1 MLGTSEKLEWISLSL
16 QYFLPEL
23 MLVIAFVILLLASLV
38 TTDLTKSAWIDSLA
52 LGLFTLSLVLS
63 IFGWSETTKSIPLFN
78 GMLRQNSFA
87 AYLKL
92 LFDIA
97 GVLTVLLSWNAYT
110 YRKAE
115 YYALLA
121 CALLGAHLLVMSN
134 NLIMVFIS
142 IELISLPSYLLTAFS
157 FSKKGMEGSL
167 KYFLFGSI
175 ASAIMLYGM
184 SLLYAITHT
193 LDFTSTTFANE
204 ILHQQTP
211 FLFLSICFVL
221 AGFLFKIAS
230 APMHPWAP
238 DVYEAAPTPIAAFFS
253 VVPKLAGIGILLL
266 FCLTLNLHGTSRIHW
281 YIVISLIAL
290 LTLTIGNFAALWQK
304 NPKRMM
310 AYSSVAQA
318 GFLLIGAITLTD
330 QGTQFMLFYG
340 TVFLIANY
348 LVFLYIGYFEEK
360 SITEIDEYAGLGKS
374 HTVSAIFLL
383 LGLLSL
389 TGLPPTA
396 GFLAKVFL
404 FSSLWNSYDLS
415 GSGLYLAVFIIGL
428 LNTVISLFFYLKIP
442 YQSFLRNGN
451 QKSALKRTFGVNL
464 LGLLLVIVLLGLFF
478 LPSGLMGWLNRITFA
493 P

>member
-1 MLGTSEKLEWISLSL
+1 MPGVSEKLEWISLSL

-23 MLVIAFVILLLASLV
+23 VLVITFAMLLLASLIS
-38 TTDLTKSAWIDSLA
+38 TDSTKSTWVDSLA
-52 LGLFTLSLVLS
+52 LSLFTLSFVLS
-63 IFGWSETTKSIPLFN
+63 ILGWNDTGKSIPLFN
-78 GMLRQNSFA
+78 GMLHQNSFG

-92 LFDIA
+92 LFDSA

-115 YYALLA
+115 YYALLS
-121 CALLGAHLLVMSN
+121 CALLGAHLLVMSS
-134 NLIMVFIS
+134 NLIMVFLS
-142 IELISLPSYLLTAFS
+142 IELISLPSYLLTAFA
-157 FSKKGMEGSL
+157 FSKKGMEGAL
-167 KYFLFGSI
+167 KYFLFGSV

-184 SLLYAITHT
+184 SLLYTITHT
-193 LDFTSTTFANE
+193 LDFTSATFANE

-211 FLFLSICFVL
+211 FFFLSICFVL
-221 AGFLFKIAS
+221 IGFLFKIAS

-266 FCLTLNLHGTSRIHW
+266 FCISLDMHGTSRIRWH
-281 YIVISLIAL
+281 IVLSLIAL
-290 LTLTIGNFAALWQK
+290 LTLTIGNLAALWQK

-310 AYSSVAQA
+310 AYSSIAQA
-318 GFLLIGAITLTD
+318 GFLLIGAITLTE
-330 QGTQFMLFYG
+330 QGIQFMLFYG

-348 LVFLYIGYFEEK
+348 LIFLYIGYFEQK
-360 SITEIDEYAGLGKS
+360 SITDIDGYAGVGKS
-374 HTVSAIFLL
+374 HTASAIFLL
-383 LGLLSL
+383 LGLISL

-396 GFLAKVFL
+396 GFLAKVFV
-404 FSSLWNSYDLS
+404 FSSLWNSYDIS

-442 YQSFLRNGN
+442 FQSFLRNGN
-451 QKSALKRTFGVNL
+451 QEPVSKRTFGVNF

>member
-16 QYFLPEL
+16 QYLLPEL
-23 MLVIAFVILLLASLV
+23 LLVVTFVILLLASLV
-38 TTDLTKSAWIDSLA
+38 TTDSTNSKSIDLA
-52 LGLFTLSLVLS
+52 AFILFTGSLVLS
-63 IFGWSETTKSIPLFN
+63 FLGWNETSKSIPLFQ
-78 GMLRQNSFA
+78 GMLQQNSFA

-92 LFDIA
+92 LFDMA
-97 GVLTVLLSWNAYT
+97 GVLTVLLSWNVPT
-110 YRKAE
+110 RRKAE

-121 CALLGAHLLVMSN
+121 CALLGAHLLVMSS
-134 NLIMVFIS
+134 NLIMVFLS
-142 IELISLPSYLLTAFS
+142 IELISLPSYLLTAFA

-167 KYFLFGSI
+167 KYFLFGSV

-184 SLLYAITHT
+184 SLLYAISHT
-193 LDFTSTTFANE
+193 LDFTSATFATE
-204 ILHQQTP
+204 ILHEQTP

-253 VVPKLAGIGILLL
+253 VVPKLAGIGVLLL
-266 FCLTLNLHGTSRIHW
+266 FCLALDMHGTSRIRWH
-281 YIVISLIAL
+281 IVLSLVAL
-290 LTLTIGNFAALWQK
+290 LTLTIGNLAALWQK

-310 AYSSVAQA
+310 AYSSIAQA

-340 TVFLIANY
+340 TVFLVANY
-348 LVFLYIGYFEEK
+348 LVFLYIGYFEQRSVTDIE
-360 SITEIDEYAGLGKS
+360 TYAGIGKS
-374 HTVSAIFLL
+374 HTLSSILLL

-396 GFLAKVFL
+396 GFLAKVFV

-415 GSGLYLAVFIIGL
+415 GSGLYLAVFIVGL

-442 YQSFLRNGN
+442 YQSFLRNG
-451 QKSALKRTFGVNL
+451 QQEPALKRTSGVNL

>member
-1 MLGTSEKLEWISLSL
+1 MLGVSEKLEWISLSL
-16 QYFLPEL
+16 QYLLPEL
-23 MLVIAFVILLLASLV
+23 ILVIAFAILLLASLV
-38 TTDLTKSAWIDSLA
+38 LTDSTKSAWIDSLA
-52 LGLFTLSLVLS
+52 LSLFTLSLVLS
-63 IFGWSETTKSIPLFN
+63 VLGWNNTSKSIPLFN
-78 GMLRQNSFA
+78 GMLHQNSFV

-97 GVLTVLLSWNAYT
+97 GVLTVLLSWNLFT

-115 YYALLA
+115 YYTLLA
-121 CALLGAHLLVMSN
+121 CALLGAHLLVMSR
-134 NLIMVFIS
+134 NLIMVFLS

-157 FSKKGMEGSL
+157 FSKKGMEGAL
-167 KYFLFGSI
+167 KYFLFGSV

-184 SLLYAITHT
+184 SLLYTITHT
-193 LDFTSTTFANE
+193 LDFTSAIFANE

-211 FLFLSICFVL
+211 FFFLSICFVL

-266 FCLTLNLHGTSRIHW
+266 FFLTLDMHGTSRIRW
-281 YIVISLIAL
+281 QIVLSLIAL
-290 LTLTIGNFAALWQK
+290 LTLTIGNLAALWQK

-318 GFLLIGAITLTD
+318 GFLLIGAITLTE

-340 TVFLIANY
+340 TVFLVANY
-348 LVFLYIGYFEEK
+348 LVFLYIGYFEQR
-360 SITEIDEYAGLGKS
+360 SITDIETYAGVGKN
-374 HTVSAIFLL
+374 HTPAAIFIL

-396 GFLAKVFL
+396 GFMAKVFV
-404 FSSLWNSYDLS
+404 FSSLWNTYDIS

-451 QKSALKRTFGVNL
+451 QVLGSKRSLGINL

-478 LPSGLMGWLNRITFA
+478 LPSSLMGWLNRITFA

>member
-1 MLGTSEKLEWISLSL
+1 MPGISEKLEWINLSL

-23 MLVIAFVILLLASLV
+23 MLVMAFVILLLASLV
-38 TTDLTKSAWIDSLA
+38 ITNSTKSTWIDSLA
-52 LGLFTLSLVLS
+52 LSLFTFSLVFS
-63 IFGWSETTKSIPLFN
+63 ILGWNDTSKSIPLFN
-78 GMLRQNSFA
+78 GMLHQNSFA

-92 LFDIA
+92 LFDSA
-97 GVLTVLLSWNAYT
+97 AVLTVLLSWNVYT

-121 CALLGAHLLVMSN
+121 CALLGAHLLVMSA
-134 NLIMVFIS
+134 NLIMVFLS
-142 IELISLPSYLLTAFS
+142 IELISLPSYLLTAFA
-157 FSKKGMEGSL
+157 FSKKGMEGAL
-167 KYFLFGSI
+167 KYFLFGSV

-193 LDFTSTTFANE
+193 LEFTSAAFANE

-211 FLFLSICFVL
+211 FFFISICFVL

-238 DVYEAAPTPIAAFFS
+238 DVYEAAPTPVAAFFS

-266 FCLTLNLHGTSRIHW
+266 FCLTLDMHGTSRIRWH
-281 YIVISLIAL
+281 IVLSLIAL
-290 LTLTIGNFAALWQK
+290 LTLTIGNLAALWQK

-310 AYSSVAQA
+310 AYSSIAQA
-318 GFLLIGAITLTD
+318 GFLLIGAITLTE

-340 TVFLIANY
+340 TVFLVANY
-348 LVFLYIGYFEEK
+348 LVFLYIGYFEQR
-360 SITEIDEYAGLGKS
+360 SVTDIDAYAGVGKS
-374 HTVSAIFLL
+374 HTPAAIFLL

-396 GFLAKVFL
+396 GFMAKVFV

-415 GSGLYLAVFIIGL
+415 GSGLYLAVFIVGL

-442 YQSFLRNGN
+442 YQSFLRNGTL
-451 QKSALKRTFGVNL
+451 ALESKRSIGVNL
-464 LGLLLVIVLLGLFF
+464 LGLVLVIVLLSLFF
-478 LPSGLMGWLNRITFA
+478 SPSGLMGWLNRITFA